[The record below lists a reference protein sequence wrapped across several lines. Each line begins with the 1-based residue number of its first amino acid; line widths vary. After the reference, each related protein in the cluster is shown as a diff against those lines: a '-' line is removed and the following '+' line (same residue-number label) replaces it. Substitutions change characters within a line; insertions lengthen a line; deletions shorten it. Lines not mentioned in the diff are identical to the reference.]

1 MHAYIYKL
9 KTKSSP
15 YIPIP
20 IQHTWSLHLSAAVR
34 TLLPPSLTG
43 PLYVTDLPSL
53 LLPLSMWIPPN
64 VGSNTPAGLL
74 LPRPVWMPCLCS
86 ATPRRATGHA
96 RTLLTTSEALAPSA
110 LTPAHSNTSHTSSH
124 TGIMTAAAPHPA
136 WSSAPQPRSPS
147 GMCAYFSWPCQWLGN
162 DLFRKGKEKK
172 RKRKHLPFSL
182 LIVLK
187 YI

>member
-1 MHAYIYKL
+1 MHAYIYEL

-34 TLLPPSLTG
+34 TLLPSSQTR
-43 PLYVTDLPSL
+43 PLYVPDLPSL
-53 LLPLSMWIPPN
+53 LLPPLNVDPPN
-64 VGSNTPAGLL
+64 VGSNTPARLL

-86 ATPRRATGHA
+86 DPPRRATGHA
-96 RTLLTTSEALAPSA
+96 RTLLPTPKALAPSA

-124 TGIMTAAAPHPA
+124 TGFMTAAALTLPGLQ
-136 WSSAPQPRSPS
+136 QPRSPS
-147 GMCAYFSWPCQWLGN
+147 GVRAYFPWPCQWLGN

-182 LIVLK
+182 LIVVK